1 MRGGHVVVGMSG
13 GVDSAVAAYLL
24 KRDGYDVV
32 GVFMKN
38 WEEEGEDGVC
48 TAAADYEDVKSVS
61 GAIGIP
67 YYTVNFAREYRERV
81 FSYFL
86 SEYRAGR
93 TPNPDVLCNCEI
105 KFRAFLD
112 FAMATGASSL
122 ATGHYARITFENGQ
136 YQLRKAL
143 DETKD
148 QSYVLYAMTQRE
160 LAHTLFPL
168 GAMRKSETRAIAETQ
183 GFGNARKRDSQDIC
197 FAPDGDYAATIG
209 RLTGEKSVPGA
220 FVSTDGRVLGEHK
233 GIIHYTV
240 GQRCGLGISHGE
252 RLYVC
257 RIDPERNEVVLGEE
271 KDLYRS
277 EAAVSDVN
285 WISGETPRE
294 PARCAVKIRYRA
306 REQAATVYP
315 EENGRGRIVF
325 DAPQR
330 AVTPGQAAVFYDGD
344 TVLGGGTIE

>member
-1 MRGGHVVVGMSG
+1 MRHIFIINP
-13 GVDSAVAAYLL
+13 AAG
-24 KRDGYDVV
+24 KKDG
-32 GVFMKN
+32 
-38 WEEEGEDGVC
+38 
-48 TAAADYEDVKSVS
+48 
-61 GAIGIP
+61 
-67 YYTVNFAREYRERV
+67 RQRV
-81 FSYFL
+81 Y
-86 SEYRAGR
+86 
-93 TPNPDVLCNCEI
+93 
-105 KFRAFLD
+105 
-112 FAMATGASSL
+112 AMAEALKKNHDLDIECMLTKSR
-122 ATGHYARITFENGQ
+122 GH
-136 YQLRKAL
+136 
-143 DETKD
+143 
-148 QSYVLYAMTQRE
+148 AMM
-160 LAHTLFPL
+160 L
-168 GAMRKSETRAIAETQ
+168 TRAIAETQ
-183 GFGNARKRDSQDIC
+183 RFGNARKRDSQDIC
-197 FAPDGDYAATIG
+197 FAPDGDYAAAIG

-240 GQRCGLGISHGE
+240 GQRRGLGISHGE

-294 PARCAVKIRYRA
+294 PVRCAVKIRYRA

-325 DAPQR
+325 DAPQC
-330 AVTPGQAAVFYDGD
+330 AVTPGQAAVFYDGN

>member
-1 MRGGHVVVGMSG
+1 M
-13 GVDSAVAAYLL
+13 
-24 KRDGYDVV
+24 
-32 GVFMKN
+32 
-38 WEEEGEDGVC
+38 
-48 TAAADYEDVKSVS
+48 
-61 GAIGIP
+61 
-67 YYTVNFAREYRERV
+67 
-81 FSYFL
+81 
-86 SEYRAGR
+86 
-93 TPNPDVLCNCEI
+93 
-105 KFRAFLD
+105 
-112 FAMATGASSL
+112 
-122 ATGHYARITFENGQ
+122 
-136 YQLRKAL
+136 
-143 DETKD
+143 
-148 QSYVLYAMTQRE
+148 LYAMTQRE

-240 GQRCGLGISHGE
+240 GQRRGLGISHGE